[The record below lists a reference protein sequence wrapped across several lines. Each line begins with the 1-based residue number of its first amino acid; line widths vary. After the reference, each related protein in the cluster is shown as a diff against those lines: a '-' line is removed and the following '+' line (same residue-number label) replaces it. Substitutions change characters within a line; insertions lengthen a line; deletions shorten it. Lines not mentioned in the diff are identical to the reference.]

1 MSLSQPALASASAR
15 GGYAWWYVEAHDTV
29 EQRFGLTLIMFA
41 GSVFSPHYA
50 DRLRRGEPAT
60 GLDHPAVNFALYER
74 GASGRAAGLPSR
86 QRLWVMNEYAPSALR
101 VSERRLAIQDSFIDY
116 GSDGKTHIE
125 LHEHATR
132 FFGRP
137 GQRLDA
143 RLTVTAPPPSQA
155 PLELGRSA
163 AGQVHYWQPLA
174 VAGEVDVELTVGT
187 RPLRFRGVAYC
198 DRNFGSGRL
207 EDCFHRWSWAHGV
220 TDAADG
226 AEAQA
231 LVLYHAERL
240 DGGVTALAVH
250 YERPAG
256 PPRVVQ
262 ASAEQTDSD
271 RAGGFFWLRVPRR
284 FTVGAASSQRL
295 DGGALED
302 TPFYARY
309 AARLSDAE
317 RSYLGV
323 GEYLDLR
330 RFRGRAVQRLLTYK
344 TRKVEP

>member
-1 MSLSQPALASASAR
+1 MSLSEPALASASAR

-29 EQRFGLTLIMFA
+29 EQRFGLTLILFA

-50 DRLRRGEPAT
+50 DRLRRGEAAT
-60 GLDHPAVNFALYER
+60 GLEHPAVNFALYER
-74 GASGRAAGLPSR
+74 GRAELPTK
-86 QRLWVMNEYAPSALR
+86 QRLWVMNEYPPSALR
-101 VSERRLAIQDSFIDY
+101 IGEERLQIQDSSLTYAKGGI
-116 GSDGKTHIE
+116 THIE
-125 LHEHATR
+125 LHEHTTR

-155 PLELGRSA
+155 PLELGRSRDGA
-163 AGQVHYWQPLA
+163 VHFWQPLA
-174 VAGEVDVELTVGT
+174 VAGSVDVELDVGS
-187 RPLRFRGVAYC
+187 RSLRFRGVAYC

-207 EDCFHRWSWAHGV
+207 EDCFQRWSWAHGV
-220 TDAADG
+220 SDG
-226 AEAQA
+226 EAERQA

-250 YERPAG
+250 YDRPEG
-256 PPRVVQ
+256 PPRVVRV
-262 ASAEQTDSD
+262 SAEQAASD
-271 RAGGFFWLRVPRR
+271 RAGGFLWLRVPRR
-284 FTVGAASSQRL
+284 FTVGTAFSQRL

-309 AARLSDAE
+309 ATRLHDAG

-323 GEYLDLR
+323 GEYLDLE
-330 RFRGRAVQRLLTYK
+330 RFSGQTVQRLLTYK
-344 TRKVEP
+344 TRKVGP